1 MLLCWYFARIWSMH
15 SISAQSAVSM
25 ASVRQASGCSF
36 TYLACSIS
44 IDHDDGAGVL
54 ATSISFVL
62 PSVSMKS
69 GSGNLE
75 ANVDFPIPSGP

>member
-1 MLLCWYFARIWSMH
+1 MLVCWFLLRTCSMH
-15 SISAQSAVSM
+15 SISAQSAVSTTR
-25 ASVRQASGCSF
+25 VRQTSGWAF

-44 IDHDDGAGVL
+44 IVHEDGAGVL

-69 GSGNLE
+69 GSGKRL
-75 ANVDFPIPSGP
+75 AKVDFPIPSGP